1 MITGAPAPSPTF
13 LGSDSFLACGRL
25 AFGCFRILTL
35 GRVPLHCRPLP
46 RTSHLVVASPAVALG
61 LCAGASAS
69 TLAPGPAYFLSCR
82 RLACGCP
89 RILTLGRVPL
99 HWRPD
104 PRTSHLVV
112 ASPAVALGF

>member
-35 GRVPLHCRPLP
+35 GRVPLHWRPDP
-46 RTSHLVVASPAVALG
+46 RTSCLVVASPAVALG

-69 TLAPGPAYFLSCR
+69 TLAPGPAYFPSCR

-89 RILTLGRVPL
+89 RVIAHGGSPLTGTP
-99 HWRPD
+99 H
-104 PRTSHLVV
+104 
-112 ASPAVALGF
+112 